1 MALLSLIEIVPQVA
15 AATAQEPPDAKM
27 LQMVLQG
34 CIGTTV
40 NQGPAE
46 VAVVFLSG
54 LREQNAQ
61 PSRLQHKLRLCFK
74 DFSKKCLDAL
84 KRNKNL
90 IGPDQR
96 DYQRELERNYQR
108 LTERLT
114 PLIAWR
120 YDKFIY

>member
-1 MALLSLIEIVPQVA
+1 
-15 AATAQEPPDAKM
+15 M

-54 LREQNAQ
+54 IHEQNTQ
-61 PSRLQHKLRLCFK
+61 PCRLQHKLRLCFK

-84 KRNKNL
+84 RRNKNL

-114 PLIAWR
+114 PLIVW
-120 YDKFIY
+120 K